1 MTLKYY
7 IYFLST
13 HRMLMNFEQDRGQQ
27 NYSDLQ
33 RMEIIKRVFSDH
45 NAMY

>member
-1 MTLKYY
+1 
-7 IYFLST
+7 
-13 HRMLMNFEQDRGQQ
+13 MNFEQDRGQQ

-33 RMEIIKRVFSDH
+33 RMEIIKRAFSDH